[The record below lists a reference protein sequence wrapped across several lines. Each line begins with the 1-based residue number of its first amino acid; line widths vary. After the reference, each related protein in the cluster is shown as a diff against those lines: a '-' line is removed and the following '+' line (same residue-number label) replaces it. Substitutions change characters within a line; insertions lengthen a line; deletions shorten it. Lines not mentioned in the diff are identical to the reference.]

1 MSIVL
6 AGDTH
11 GTVDIW
17 KVQNYFEEHEGYTK
31 DDYLIILGDVAA
43 CGFSPENEM
52 LTRQTLSDL
61 PVTTLFIDGNH
72 ENFSKLY
79 SYDVD
84 EWNGGKVH
92 FIEKDIIHL
101 MRGPAYDI
109 DGKKFFTFGGAYS
122 TDRDT
127 RIKGLTWFQEEI
139 PTEEEYEEGLENLE
153 KNDFQVD
160 YILSHTG
167 PSEAVAYM
175 GYGEWADEEVALR
188 KYLQRIADNTEFT
201 AWYFGHFHED
211 AEIEDTFYCLYEDM
225 VELEAIE

>member
-11 GTVDIW
+11 GTTDIW
-17 KVQNYFEEHEGYTK
+17 KVKDYFDQHEGFTK
-31 DDYLIILGDVAA
+31 KDYLIILGDAA
-43 CGFSPENEM
+43 VCGFSPENEN
-52 LTRQTLSDL
+52 LTRKALSEL

-72 ENFSKLY
+72 ENFLELN
-79 SYDVD
+79 SYDAD

-92 FIEKDIIHL
+92 IIEDDIIHL
-101 MRGPAYDI
+101 MRVQVFNI

-122 TDRDT
+122 IDRNS
-127 RIKGLTWFQEEI
+127 RVKGLTWFPEEI
-139 PTEEEYEEGLENLE
+139 PTDEEYEKGLENLE
-153 KNDFQVD
+153 KNDFEVD

-175 GYGEWADEEVALR
+175 GYGEWADEEIALR

-211 AEIEDTFYCLYEDM
+211 VKIDDIFYCLFEDM
-225 VELEAIE
+225 VELG